1 VAKKK
6 QRPRR
11 ILVLSGPNLQLL
23 GKREPGVYGR
33 KTLSA
38 IHADLEKMA
47 AELGVAV
54 DCRQT
59 NHEGALV
66 DWIGSAPAEGL
77 SGILINPGAY
87 THTSVAL
94 FDALKAAGLPAVEV
108 HLSNPE
114 AREPF
119 RHRSFTAPACIGK
132 VAGFGPLSYLLGLE
146 ALARHLSAKR

>member
-6 QRPRR
+6 PRRRR

-23 GKREPGVYGR
+23 GKREPGVYGK
-33 KTLSA
+33 KTLPA
-38 IHADLEKMA
+38 IHADLEVLA
-47 AELGVAV
+47 AELGVLI

-59 NHEGALV
+59 NHEGTLV
-66 DWIGSAPAEGL
+66 DWIGAAPGDGFH
-77 SGILINPGAY
+77 GILINPGAY

-94 FDALKAAGLPAVEV
+94 YDALRGAQLAAVEV

-119 RHRSFTAPACIGK
+119 RHRSFTAAACTGK
-132 VAGFGPLSYLLGLE
+132 VAGFGPFSYALGLR
-146 ALARHLSAKR
+146 ALARHLDAKR

>member
-33 KTLSA
+33 KTLLA

-54 DCRQT
+54 ECRQT
-59 NHEGALV
+59 NHEGMLV
-66 DWIGSAPAEGL
+66 DWIGAAPADGL

-87 THTSVAL
+87 THTSVAI

-119 RHRSFTAPACIGK
+119 RHRSLTAPACIGK
-132 VAGFGPLSYLLGLE
+132 VAGFGPLSYLLGLR